1 MDSRKLV
8 FKETAVVAIG
18 EVIGTAIMIGVF
30 ALLGYFELS
39 VLWGGLIGMIL
50 SVGNFFFLAVIAS
63 LAGKKAQQQDVAA
76 GQKMIK
82 ASYPVRLL
90 VLAVLLIAFAKSGF
104 CNLIALVMPLLFV
117 RPIITLAEFFR
128 KRGA

>member
-8 FKETAVVAIG
+8 FKETTVVAIG

-117 RPIITLAEFFR
+117 RPVITLAEFFR

>member
-39 VLWGGLIGMIL
+39 VLWGGLIGMML

>member
-82 ASYPVRLL
+82 ASLSRAP
-90 VLAVLLIAFAKSGF
+90 
-104 CNLIALVMPLLFV
+104 
-117 RPIITLAEFFR
+117 R
-128 KRGA
+128 KAR

>member
-104 CNLIALVMPLLFV
+104 CNLIALVVPLLFV

>member
-8 FKETAVVAIG
+8 LKETAVVAIG

-30 ALLGYFELS
+30 ALLGYFELP
-39 VLWGGLIGMIL
+39 VLWGGLIGMLL
-50 SVGNFFFLAVIAS
+50 SVGNFFVLAVIAS

-104 CNLIALVMPLLFV
+104 CNLIALVIPLLFV
-117 RPIITLAEFFR
+117 RPIITIAEFFR

>member
-30 ALLGYFELS
+30 ALLGYFELP

-104 CNLIALVMPLLFV
+104 CNLIALVVPLLFV